1 MSGFTAAHA
10 RAVRTEGFTTV
21 EGVFD
26 TALAERLRGLLA
38 LHAEQQR
45 READPHRVIDDFMV
59 HNLMMLEDEFMQAL
73 ANPCIVAALD
83 ELLGPTSL
91 VYAYTSSS
99 MPAGG
104 TNYSH
109 RVHVDCPRVIPGYPT
124 NVGVIVALDDFTAE
138 NGASYFLPG
147 SFERTTPPTD
157 DEFFADAVR
166 AYPRRGDIVVFNART
181 WHLGGMNTTDR
192 DRHAL
197 TLNACRSYMRQRFD
211 YPRMIDPDV
220 ADGLSPVLRRLL
232 GFDVRVPASL
242 DEYYLPE
249 DHRLYKTGQG

>member
-1 MSGFTAAHA
+1 MSEFTSAHA
-10 RAVRTEGFTTV
+10 AAVRTDGFTIV
-21 EGVFD
+21 EGAFD
-26 TALAERLRGLLA
+26 TPLAERMRGLLA
-38 LHAEQQR
+38 HHAEQQH
-45 READPHRVIDDFMV
+45 READPRRAIDDYMV
-59 HNLMMLEDEFMQAL
+59 HNLMVLEDDFMQVL

-83 ELLGPTSL
+83 ELLGATSL

-124 NVGVIVALDDFTAE
+124 NVGVIVALDDFTTE
-138 NGASYFLPG
+138 NGATYFLPG
-147 SFERTTPPTD
+147 SFERTTPPTE
-157 DEFFADAVR
+157 DEFFANAVR
-166 AYPRRGDIVVFNART
+166 VYPRRGDIVVFNART

-211 YPRMIDPDV
+211 YPRMIEPEV
-220 ADGLSPVLRRLL
+220 AAVLSPVLRRLL
-232 GFDVRVPASL
+232 GFDVRVPTSL

-249 DHRLYKTGQG
+249 EQRLYKAGQG